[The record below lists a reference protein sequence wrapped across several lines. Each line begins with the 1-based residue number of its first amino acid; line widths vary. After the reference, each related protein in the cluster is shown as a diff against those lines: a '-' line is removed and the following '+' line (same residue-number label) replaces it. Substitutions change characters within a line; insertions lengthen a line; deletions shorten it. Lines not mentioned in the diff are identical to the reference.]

1 MTVIALKPMSK
12 TTDYEH
18 TPETELL
25 DRIHKAIESEPLE
38 RAEQVLAYMLAIVA
52 SRRRQNL
59 PTAGTKV
66 EVAELI
72 GRALDHLIG
81 EPDSP

>member
-1 MTVIALKPMSK
+1 MSK

-18 TPETELL
+18 TPETDLM
-25 DRIHKAIESEPLE
+25 DRIHKAMDGEPLE

-59 PTAGTKV
+59 PTAGTKA
-66 EVAELI
+66 EVAELV
-72 GRALDHLIG
+72 GRALDSLTS